1 MVKTFH
7 QKNAEKNQQIT
18 PIVTDETTTI
28 VPKTFHHKVAIMDTP
43 KALFQPNVQAVVE
56 AEKLA
61 LINAAITRLA
71 LNDHAFSEAELHR
84 AALLTATI
92 RIDDASYVTDYGA
105 EASQLSE
112 SILSQLTVVTRTDYA
127 DGVRKYLTLILAAT
141 QQVDIEAISQN
152 KGESSFFSR
161 FFSKTVSNK
170 SRFMELERD
179 IKSNITFCQNRL
191 NQLKKTQQMFAE
203 LFNKNEQ
210 QFREL
215 TVYLLAG
222 QLRLEEE
229 QAALAHLPEQAN
241 NVFAQQAHLDK
252 KDALSRFE
260 RRLQTLKIL
269 RHTVLL
275 RIGQLRLEQK
285 NTLTL
290 IDQAN
295 ETLNL
300 VIPAWRQQ
308 IMALFS
314 LSASDNNNQLYAQL
328 AATQEALNNKL
339 RALN

>member
-18 PIVTDETTTI
+18 PIVTDETTAI

-161 FFSKTVSNK
+161 F
-170 SRFMELERD
+170 MELERD

-241 NVFAQQAHLDK
+241 NVFAQQAYLDK

>member
-18 PIVTDETTTI
+18 PIVTDETTAI

-229 QAALAHLPEQAN
+229 QAN
-241 NVFAQQAHLDK
+241 NVFAQQAYLDK